1 MKDNRPQGEFIRPR
15 EHVRLVRDIF
25 SSIPKRYDLLNHLF
39 SFGQDIRWRNFTV
52 GKMAF
57 NKTNRFLDV
66 ATGTADLAI
75 AAARRYPAIEAAGL
89 DFVNEMMSLGQ
100 VKIDRYGL
108 TRRVR
113 LIRGDATNL
122 PFSDDAFDVTA
133 IAFGIRNIPDKLQA
147 LREMTRVTVPGGQVF
162 VLEMG
167 FPRQRHWQL
176 LFYPYL
182 NLVLPLLSRLLSRN
196 PAAYRYLADSIM
208 NFPAPEE
215 FMKLMENAALSEVS
229 CFPLTMGITNLY
241 RGIKSS

>member
-1 MKDNRPQGEFIRPR
+1 MKNNRPQGEFIRPR
-15 EHVRLVRDIF
+15 EHVRLVKDIF

-39 SFGQDIRWRNFTV
+39 SLGQDIRWRNFTV
-52 GKMAF
+52 GQMAF

-75 AAARRYPAIEAAGL
+75 AAAMRYPAITVLGL

-100 VKIDRYGL
+100 GKIDRYGL
-108 TRRVR
+108 AQRVR
-113 LIRGDATNL
+113 LIRGDATKL
-122 PFSDDAFDVTA
+122 PFPDNAFDVTA

-162 VLEMG
+162 VLEMS
-167 FPRQRHWQL
+167 FPRKRHWQL

-208 NFPAPEE
+208 NFPAPQE
-215 FMKLMENAALSEVS
+215 FMKIMEKAELIEVA
-229 CFPLTMGITNLY
+229 CAPLTMGITNLY
-241 RGIKSS
+241 CGIKK